1 MIIPGE
7 NWWDGYDLTKV
18 DVSNN
23 EIPAIPEELGQQ
35 RFIQHLNLNTNK
47 LQTIPQAVFA
57 LPALKYLDISDN

>member
-23 EIPAIPEELGQQ
+23 EIPAIPEEIGQQ
-35 RFIQHLNLNTNK
+35 GFIQHLNINTNK
-47 LQTIPQAVFA
+47 LQSIPQTIFA
-57 LPALKYLDISDN
+57 MPALKYLDISDN